1 MELVSSIQFCFFT
14 MTQVKVSYVSLQ
26 PLLFHFM
33 VTMVTLNL
41 KETAT
46 ISQVEWSYP
55 HTDVSWA
62 KWVVGEQDGWGL
74 LPNNHEESKGSRL
87 PTDPA
92 QNQSE
97 AVLSKSKW
105 ISACNCDLGCWLAD
119 LSVQRWFWIIWERP
133 LETLGL

>member
-46 ISQVEWSYP
+46 VSQVEWSHP
-55 HTDVSWA
+55 THRRILGKVGGRGAGWMGSAA
-62 KWVVGEQDGWGL
+62 KQ
-74 LPNNHEESKGSRL
+74 P
-87 PTDPA
+87 
-92 QNQSE
+92 
-97 AVLSKSKW
+97 
-105 ISACNCDLGCWLAD
+105 
-119 LSVQRWFWIIWERP
+119 
-133 LETLGL
+133 